1 VRVSALSVQARVGV
15 RTFAKAVS
23 FVERSSACADA
34 FLFFPPVFFLRKPRA
49 KKVSIGCTFQWY
61 RVDVGSG
68 EELKVLG
75 QDRASYLV
83 TELDSGYAL
92 KVIFHF

>member
-1 VRVSALSVQARVGV
+1 MRQHVRVSALSVQAPVLML
-15 RTFAKAVS
+15 S
-23 FVERSSACADA
+23 FFSP
-34 FLFFPPVFFLRKPRA
+34 LFFFVRQQRA

-61 RVDVGSG
+61 RVDVRSG
-68 EELKVLG
+68 EDVKVSG

-92 KVIFHF
+92 KVIFLF